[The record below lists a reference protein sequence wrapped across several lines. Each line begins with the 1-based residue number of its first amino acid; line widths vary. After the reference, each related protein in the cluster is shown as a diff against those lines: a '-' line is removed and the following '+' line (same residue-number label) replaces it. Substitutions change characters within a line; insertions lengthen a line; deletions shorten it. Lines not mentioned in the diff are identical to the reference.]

1 MPPETAAP
9 RASVKFFSFRAW
21 RQILSET
28 ASKWYEHDAM
38 TQSAALA
45 FYPLFSLAPVLTV
58 VTSTAGLVSGV
69 EVVRGRVVSEFQSL
83 IGRDAGHAVEQILQ
97 ASAAESS
104 TLGRVLGVAAVLFG
118 ATAFF
123 LQLQDALNRVWE
135 VAPRQGAWLKILR
148 TKRLVS
154 LAPGLALGFLL
165 LGSPAPSGA
174 LRRVKEHLRADC

>member
-9 RASVKFFSFRAW
+9 RASVKFFSLRAW

-45 FYPLFSLAPVLTV
+45 FYTLFSLAPVLTV
-58 VTSTAGLVSGV
+58 VTSTAGLVFGV
-69 EVVRGRVVSEFQSL
+69 DVVRGRVVSEFQSL

-104 TLGRVLGVAAVLFG
+104 TLGQVLGVAAVLFG
-118 ATAFF
+118 ATAFLLSAPGGF
-123 LQLQDALNRVWE
+123 NPLWE
-135 VAPRQGAWLKILR
+135 VAA
-148 TKRLVS
+148 
-154 LAPGLALGFLL
+154 
-165 LGSPAPSGA
+165 
-174 LRRVKEHLRADC
+174 RRVGGLEPLLSKRP